1 MTRELRYRWQ
11 VRQEICP
18 SGQRTTCHFAPL
30 ATGQKAL
37 PRGDTEEHEAAIDWE
52 SLWIDLGGEG

>member
-11 VRQEICP
+11 IRQEV
-18 SGQRTTCHFAPL
+18 SLAGQRTTCHAAPL
-30 ATGQKAL
+30 ATGQMAL
-37 PRGDTEEHEAAIDWE
+37 SHSDADEHEAAVDWE